1 VILKLHEPLLTEHLG
16 LPGLHPLVP
25 TAFPA
30 LQFAI
35 VKSVPLEMERCGAVV
50 SCVFA
55 VVLVLQLGESS
66 AALEK

>member
-1 VILKLHEPLLTEHLG
+1 M
-16 LPGLHPLVP
+16 VP